1 MLNGIDVSAH
11 QPSNVI
17 DLVPADFAIIKATGG
32 TGYVNPR
39 AAVQMSYAPERNG
52 LYHFAGDGYPWTTP
66 EAEAQNFLAQW
77 SKLAEVNTIPV
88 LDWEPPAPVH
98 DVAWAERWL
107 DIVAGATGKTPLL
120 YCNLSVATSYDWSR
134 VQALGVKLWLAW
146 YGNDQRIDGYQP
158 TRNED
163 DIALSVLES
172 SARGAWRVAI
182 WQYSQNGYLPG
193 YGGNLDLN
201 IAYEDLWANGTLVP
215 GIGELRP

>member
-17 DLVPADFAIIKATGG
+17 DTVPADFAIIKATGG

-66 EAEAQNFLAQW
+66 EAEAQHFLAQW
-77 SKLAEVNTIPV
+77 SKLAEVATIPV
-88 LDWEPPAPVH
+88 LDWEPPAPVE
-98 DVAWAERWL
+98 DVAWAERWI

-146 YGNDQRIDGYQP
+146 YGNDGRIDGYLASP
-158 TRNED
+158 VN
-163 DIALSVLES
+163 APL
-172 SARGAWRVAI
+172 ANGWGPPAI
-182 WQYSQNGYLPG
+182 WQYSQHGYLPG

-201 IAYEDLWANGTLVP
+201 IAYEDLWASSRDLVP
-215 GIGELRP
+215 GLKGVRV